1 MILMN
6 LDEEEESD
14 QDKMI
19 YYFYDS
25 IDYLKYFIFHF
36 VGI

>member
-6 LDEEEESD
+6 LDEEEEID

-25 IDYLKYFIFHF
+25 IDYLKYFNFHF